1 MVSLRSTEGSPEE
14 LSTQILDELL
24 STLKVL
30 RKEVVEEL
38 GEEGDFANNVF
49 GWVNNNRFGQVQIDL
64 KPNEDLLIKPA
75 EIERRWR
82 EKVGE
87 IAGVKRA
94 ALHEQAKIWWRC

>member
-1 MVSLRSTEGSPEE
+1 MVFPDIDTPRIMVSVEITEGSPEE

-49 GWVNNNRFGQVQIDL
+49 D
-64 KPNEDLLIKPA
+64 
-75 EIERRWR
+75 
-82 EKVGE
+82 GE
-87 IAGVKRA
+87 
-94 ALHEQAKIWWRC
+94 